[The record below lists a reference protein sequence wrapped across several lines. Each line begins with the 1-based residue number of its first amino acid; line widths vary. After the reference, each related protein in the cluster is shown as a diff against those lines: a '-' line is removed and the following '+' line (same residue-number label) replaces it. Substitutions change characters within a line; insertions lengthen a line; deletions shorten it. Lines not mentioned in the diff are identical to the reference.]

1 MTVIQTTGTTATP
14 TTAART
20 TGATASARP
29 VRSRRLQRLAL
40 VVGAGV
46 TNAVIFLVARAAGTD
61 FTITDPGPAGKAHT
75 FAAPEIAVITVI
87 CALAGWLTLAALER
101 WTRRPR
107 AIWSG
112 LALAVVLLS
121 LVPIGIEQ
129 ATTSTRIMLGV
140 IHAMAAVALLPMLR
154 SSSKR

>member
-1 MTVIQTTGTTATP
+1 MTTVE
-14 TTAART
+14 TAAVHAAVT
-20 TGATASARP
+20 ETGVPTHP
-29 VRSRRLQRLAL
+29 VRARRLQRLGL
-40 VVGAGV
+40 VAGAGV
-46 TNAVIFLVARAAGTD
+46 TNAVIFLLAHAAGTD

-75 FAAPEIAVITVI
+75 FVAPEIGIITVI
-87 CALAGWLTLAALER
+87 CALAGWATLAALER
-101 WTRRPR
+101 WTVRPR

-140 IHAMAAVALLPMLR
+140 IHVMTAVALLPMLR
-154 SSSKR
+154 PSSQD